1 MDKLNNRKEQK
12 CAPFLFYSQAICLA
26 WMHSW
31 WNSVSQI
38 TVSTLGNMQ
47 GYLFLYYVCSP
58 MVIELTQRWLVCVSL
73 AHACWRWS
81 IACLFRN
88 REHSS
93 YTDMYLFRASLSNS
107 EWKIH
112 SAGSK
117 SCAVITIIRVSNLHI
132 KIPLGNTQV
141 HSLWLEGRF

>member
-1 MDKLNNRKEQK
+1 MEKLNNRKEQK
-12 CAPFLFYSQAICLA
+12 CAPPSFLFS
-26 WMHSW
+26 
-31 WNSVSQI
+31 N
-38 TVSTLGNMQ
+38 
-47 GYLFLYYVCSP
+47 YLFGTDALLMEFCESNHCLHVGKYARVFSP
-58 MVIELTQRWLVCVSL
+58 VLRVQPNGDRINTQVYMSL

-81 IACLFRN
+81 IACFFRN

-117 SCAVITIIRVSNLHI
+117 SCVIITIIRVSNLHI